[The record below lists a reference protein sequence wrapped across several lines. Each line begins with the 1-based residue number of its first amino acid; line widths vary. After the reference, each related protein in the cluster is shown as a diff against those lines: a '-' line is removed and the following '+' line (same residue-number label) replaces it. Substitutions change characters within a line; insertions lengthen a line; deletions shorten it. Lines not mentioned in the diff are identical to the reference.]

1 MRRAWRLQL
10 SLLWLILVVTL
21 AILAPFVA
29 GEDPYRPVA
38 APLLSIQQHPPLGT
52 DHLGRDLWARL
63 AFGARW
69 SLMASALATLVTLIT
84 GTALALLSTAGGRI
98 LDHFILGASNAALAI
113 PGLLFAMLLVAAMGP
128 SYLTIILAV
137 GFGAVPGF
145 IRLSRVL
152 FSQILEQHFVEAA
165 RALGA
170 GPIRIAIVHL
180 LPNAA
185 GQLLSLATT
194 HFAWAFMGATTLSF
208 LGFSGDPSIPEW
220 GAMLDA
226 GRGYLAEA
234 PRLSILPGLLISLT
248 ILAVHRWGE
257 HLANRTTQG

>member
-1 MRRAWRLQL
+1 MAPATVAPMAHPCRHL
-10 SLLWLILVVTL
+10 SNPG
-21 AILAPFVA
+21 ILAPFVA

-185 GQLLSLATT
+185 GQLLSL
-194 HFAWAFMGATTLSF
+194 
-208 LGFSGDPSIPEW
+208 GFSGDPSIPEW